1 MSVDHYENFP
11 VASLLLPGPLRQPV
25 AVLYRFA
32 RNADDFA
39 DEGERSPAERL
50 ALLEGYRQQLRRLNP
65 TDEAA
70 TAAPSLSAPLA
81 APGAA
86 PGATPGITPGIAP
99 APDAALFQALAQ
111 LVRQYQLPLQALHD
125 LLDAFSQDVS
135 TDRYPDFATLLHY
148 CQRSAAPVGRLM
160 LQLFRHTGIGMDDRS
175 LQRSDDICCALQ
187 LINFWQDIAS
197 DLQQRNRIYLPQDD
211 LQRFGVSE
219 AQLRAGDCSGGF
231 RALMA
236 FQVGRSR
243 QMMLAGA
250 PLAPSLPGRIGLEI
264 RSVVQG
270 GLRILEKIERV
281 DYDIFQHRPVLGALD
296 WPLLLWRALRMARA

>member
-1 MSVDHYENFP
+1 MPVDHYENFP
-11 VASLLLPGPLRQPV
+11 VASLLLPAALRPPV

-50 ALLEGYRQQLRRLNP
+50 ALLEGYRQQLLRL
-65 TDEAA
+65 
-70 TAAPSLSAPLA
+70 
-81 APGAA
+81 
-86 PGATPGITPGIAP
+86 AP
-99 APDAALFQALAQ
+99 APDAQLEGANQAEAFTTDRALFTALRRIVEQ
-111 LVRQYQLPLQALHD
+111 HQLPLQALHD
-125 LLDAFSQDVS
+125 LLDAFSQDV
-135 TDRYPDFATLLHY
+135 TTARYPDFPTLLHY

-160 LQLFRHTGIGMDDRS
+160 LQLFQHTGIGIDDRS

-197 DLQQRNRIYLPQDD
+197 DLQQRDRIYLPQDD

-219 AQLRAGDCSGGF
+219 VQLRAGNCSGGF

-236 FQVGRSR
+236 FQVERSR
-243 QMMLAGA
+243 QIMLAGA

-270 GLRILEKIERV
+270 GLRILEKIEQV
-281 DYDIFQHRPVLGALD
+281 DYDVFRQRPVLGALD
-296 WPLLLWRALRMARA
+296 WPLLLWRALRMAQE

>member
-1 MSVDHYENFP
+1 MPVDHYENFP
-11 VASLLLPGPLRQPV
+11 VASLLLPAALRPPV

-50 ALLEGYRQQLRRLNP
+50 ALLEGYRQQLLRL
-65 TDEAA
+65 
-70 TAAPSLSAPLA
+70 AP
-81 APGAA
+81 APGAQLE
-86 PGATPGITPGIAP
+86 GAAQAEAFTT
-99 APDAALFQALAQ
+99 DRALFTALGRIVEQ
-111 LVRQYQLPLQALHD
+111 HQLPLPALHD
-125 LLDAFSQDVS
+125 LLDAFSQDV
-135 TDRYPDFATLLHY
+135 TTARYPDFPTLLHY

-160 LQLFRHTGIGMDDRS
+160 LQLFQHTGIGIDDRS

-197 DLQQRNRIYLPQDD
+197 DLQQRDRIYLPQDD

-236 FQVGRSR
+236 FQVERSR

-270 GLRILEKIERV
+270 GLRILEKIEQV
-281 DYDIFQHRPVLGALD
+281 DYDVFRQRPVLGALD
-296 WPLLLWRALRMARA
+296 WPLLLWRALRMAQE

>member
-1 MSVDHYENFP
+1 MPIDHYENFP
-11 VASLLLPGPLRQPV
+11 VASLLLPAPLRPPV

-50 ALLEGYRQQLRRLNP
+50 ALLECYRQQLLRLAP
-65 TDEAA
+65 TPDAQLE
-70 TAAPSLSAPLA
+70 
-81 APGAA
+81 
-86 PGATPGITPGIAP
+86 GATQAEAFTT
-99 APDAALFQALAQ
+99 DHALFTALGRIVEQ
-111 LVRQYQLPLQALHD
+111 HQLPLQALHD
-125 LLDAFSQDVS
+125 LLDAFSQDV
-135 TDRYPDFATLLHY
+135 TTARYPDFPTLLHY

-160 LQLFRHTGIGMDDRS
+160 LQLFQHTGIRIDDRS

-197 DLQQRNRIYLPQDD
+197 DLQQRDRIYLPQDD

-236 FQVGRSR
+236 FQIERSR

-270 GLRILEKIERV
+270 GLRILEKIEQV
-281 DYDIFQHRPVLGALD
+281 DYDVFRQRPVLSALD
-296 WPLLLWRALRMARA
+296 WPLLLWRALRMAQE

>member
-1 MSVDHYENFP
+1 MPVDHYENFP
-11 VASLLLPGPLRQPV
+11 VASLLLPAALRPPV

-50 ALLEGYRQQLRRLNP
+50 ALLEGYRQQLLRL
-65 TDEAA
+65 
-70 TAAPSLSAPLA
+70 
-81 APGAA
+81 
-86 PGATPGITPGIAP
+86 AP
-99 APDAALFQALAQ
+99 APDAQLEGANEAEAFTTDRALFTALRRIVEQ
-111 LVRQYQLPLQALHD
+111 HQLPLQALHD
-125 LLDAFSQDVS
+125 LLDAFSQDV
-135 TDRYPDFATLLHY
+135 TTARYPDFPTLLHY

-160 LQLFRHTGIGMDDRS
+160 LQLFQHTGIGIDDRS

-197 DLQQRNRIYLPQDD
+197 DLQQRDRIYLPQDD

-236 FQVGRSR
+236 FQVERSR

-270 GLRILEKIERV
+270 GLRILEKIEQV
-281 DYDIFQHRPVLGALD
+281 DYDVFRQRPVLSALD
-296 WPLLLWRALRMARA
+296 WPLLLWRALRMAQE

>member
-50 ALLEGYRQQLRRLNP
+50 ALLEGYRQQLRHLDA
-65 TDEAA
+65 TDGAA

-219 AQLRAGDCSGGF
+219 AQLRAGDCGGGF

-281 DYDIFQHRPVLGALD
+281 DYDIFRHRPVLGALD
-296 WPLLLWRALRMARA
+296 WPVLLWRALRMAQA

>member
-1 MSVDHYENFP
+1 MPVDHYENFP
-11 VASLLLPGPLRQPV
+11 VASLLLPAPLRPPV

-50 ALLEGYRQQLRRLNP
+50 ALLEGYRQQLRQL
-65 TDEAA
+65 
-70 TAAPSLSAPLA
+70 AP
-81 APGAA
+81 APGAQLE
-86 PGATPGITPGIAP
+86 GAAQAEAFTT
-99 APDAALFQALAQ
+99 DRALFTALRRIVEQ
-111 LVRQYQLPLQALHD
+111 HQLPLPALHD
-125 LLDAFSQDVS
+125 LLDAFSQDV
-135 TDRYPDFATLLHY
+135 TTARYPDFPTLLHY

-160 LQLFRHTGIGMDDRS
+160 LQLFQHTGIGIDDRS

-197 DLQQRNRIYLPQDD
+197 DLQQRDRIYLPQDD

-236 FQVGRSR
+236 FQVERSR

-270 GLRILEKIERV
+270 GLRILEKIEQV
-281 DYDIFQHRPVLGALD
+281 DYDVFRQRPVLGALD
-296 WPLLLWRALRMARA
+296 WPLLLWRALRMAQE

>member
-1 MSVDHYENFP
+1 MPVDHYENFP
-11 VASLLLPGPLRQPV
+11 VASLLLPAPLRPPV

-50 ALLEGYRQQLRRLNP
+50 ALLEGYRQQLLRL
-65 TDEAA
+65 
-70 TAAPSLSAPLA
+70 
-81 APGAA
+81 
-86 PGATPGITPGIAP
+86 AP
-99 APDAALFQALAQ
+99 APDAQLEGANQAEAFTTDRALFTALGQ
-111 LVRQYQLPLQALHD
+111 IVEQHQLPLQALHD
-125 LLDAFSQDVS
+125 LLDAFSQDV
-135 TDRYPDFATLLHY
+135 TTARYPDFPTLLHY

-160 LQLFRHTGIGMDDRS
+160 LQLFQHTGIGIDDRS

-197 DLQQRNRIYLPQDD
+197 DLQQRDRIYLPQDD

-236 FQVGRSR
+236 FQVERSR
-243 QMMLAGA
+243 QIMLAGA

-270 GLRILEKIERV
+270 GLRILEKIEQV
-281 DYDIFQHRPVLGALD
+281 DYDVFRQRPVLSALD
-296 WPLLLWRALRMARA
+296 WPLLLWRALRMAQE

>member
-1 MSVDHYENFP
+1 MPVDHYENFP
-11 VASLLLPGPLRQPV
+11 VASLLLPAALRPPV

-50 ALLEGYRQQLRRLNP
+50 ALLEGYRQQLLRL
-65 TDEAA
+65 
-70 TAAPSLSAPLA
+70 
-81 APGAA
+81 
-86 PGATPGITPGIAP
+86 AP
-99 APDAALFQALAQ
+99 APDAQLEGANQAEAFTTDRALFTALGQ
-111 LVRQYQLPLQALHD
+111 IVEQHQLPLQALHD
-125 LLDAFSQDVS
+125 LLDAFSQDV
-135 TDRYPDFATLLHY
+135 TTARYPDFPTLLHY

-160 LQLFRHTGIGMDDRS
+160 LQLFQHTGIGIDDRS

-197 DLQQRNRIYLPQDD
+197 DLQQRDRIYLPQDD

-236 FQVGRSR
+236 FQVERSR

-270 GLRILEKIERV
+270 GLRILEKIEQV
-281 DYDIFQHRPVLGALD
+281 DYDVFRQRPVLGALD
-296 WPLLLWRALRMARA
+296 WPLLLWRALRMAQE

>member
-1 MSVDHYENFP
+1 MPVDHYENFP
-11 VASLLLPGPLRQPV
+11 VASLLLPAPLRPPV

-50 ALLEGYRQQLRRLNP
+50 ALLEGYRQQLLRL
-65 TDEAA
+65 
-70 TAAPSLSAPLA
+70 
-81 APGAA
+81 
-86 PGATPGITPGIAP
+86 AP
-99 APDAALFQALAQ
+99 APDAQLEGANQAEAFTTDRALFTALGQ
-111 LVRQYQLPLQALHD
+111 IVEQHQLPLQALHD
-125 LLDAFSQDVS
+125 LLDAFSQDV
-135 TDRYPDFATLLHY
+135 TTARYPDFPTLLHY

-160 LQLFRHTGIGMDDRS
+160 LQLFQHTGIGIDDRS

-197 DLQQRNRIYLPQDD
+197 DLQQRDRIYLPQDD

-219 AQLRAGDCSGGF
+219 AQLRAGNCSGGF

-236 FQVGRSR
+236 FQVERSR
-243 QMMLAGA
+243 QIMLAGA

-270 GLRILEKIERV
+270 GLRILEKIEQV
-281 DYDIFQHRPVLGALD
+281 DYDVFRQRPVLSALD
-296 WPLLLWRALRMARA
+296 WPLLLWRALRMAQE

>member
-1 MSVDHYENFP
+1 MPVDHYENFP
-11 VASLLLPGPLRQPV
+11 VASLLLPAPLRPPV

-50 ALLEGYRQQLRRLNP
+50 ALLEGYRQQLLRL
-65 TDEAA
+65 
-70 TAAPSLSAPLA
+70 
-81 APGAA
+81 
-86 PGATPGITPGIAP
+86 AP
-99 APDAALFQALAQ
+99 APDAQLEGANQAEAFTTDRALFTALGQ
-111 LVRQYQLPLQALHD
+111 IVEQHQLPLQALHD
-125 LLDAFSQDVS
+125 LLDAFSQDV
-135 TDRYPDFATLLHY
+135 TTARYPDFPTLLHY

-160 LQLFRHTGIGMDDRS
+160 LQLFQHTGIGVDDRS

-197 DLQQRNRIYLPQDD
+197 DLQQSNRIYLPQDD

-219 AQLRAGDCSGGF
+219 AQLRAGNCSGGF

-236 FQVGRSR
+236 FQVERSR
-243 QMMLAGA
+243 QIMLAGA

-270 GLRILEKIERV
+270 GLRILEKIEQV
-281 DYDIFQHRPVLGALD
+281 DYDVFRQRPVLSALD
-296 WPLLLWRALRMARA
+296 WPLLLWRALRMAQE

>member
-1 MSVDHYENFP
+1 MPVDHYENFP
-11 VASLLLPGPLRQPV
+11 VASLLLPAPLRPPV

-50 ALLEGYRQQLRRLNP
+50 ALLEGYRQQLLRL
-65 TDEAA
+65 
-70 TAAPSLSAPLA
+70 AP
-81 APGAA
+81 APGAQLE
-86 PGATPGITPGIAP
+86 GAAQAEAFTT
-99 APDAALFQALAQ
+99 DRALFTALGQ
-111 LVRQYQLPLQALHD
+111 IVEQHQLPLPALHD
-125 LLDAFSQDVS
+125 LLDAFSQDV
-135 TDRYPDFATLLHY
+135 TTARYPDFPTLLHY

-160 LQLFRHTGIGMDDRS
+160 LQLFQHTGIGIDDRS

-197 DLQQRNRIYLPQDD
+197 DLQQRDRIYLPQDD

-236 FQVGRSR
+236 FQVERSR

-270 GLRILEKIERV
+270 GLRILEKIEQV
-281 DYDIFQHRPVLGALD
+281 DYDVFRQRPVLSALD
-296 WPLLLWRALRMARA
+296 WPLLLWRALPMAQE

>member
-1 MSVDHYENFP
+1 MPVDHYENFP
-11 VASLLLPGPLRQPV
+11 VASLLLPAPLRPPV

-50 ALLEGYRQQLRRLNP
+50 ALLEGYRQQLLRL
-65 TDEAA
+65 
-70 TAAPSLSAPLA
+70 
-81 APGAA
+81 
-86 PGATPGITPGIAP
+86 AP
-99 APDAALFQALAQ
+99 APDAQLEGANQAEAFTTDRALFTALGQ
-111 LVRQYQLPLQALHD
+111 IVEQHQLPLQALHD
-125 LLDAFSQDVS
+125 LLDAFSQDV
-135 TDRYPDFATLLHY
+135 TTARYPDFPTLLHY

-160 LQLFRHTGIGMDDRS
+160 LQLFQHTGIGVDDRS

-219 AQLRAGDCSGGF
+219 AQLRAGNCSGGF

-236 FQVGRSR
+236 FQVERSR
-243 QMMLAGA
+243 QIMLAGA

-270 GLRILEKIERV
+270 GLRILEKIEQV
-281 DYDIFQHRPVLGALD
+281 DYDVFRQRPVLSALD
-296 WPLLLWRALRMARA
+296 WPLLLWRALRMAQE

>member
-1 MSVDHYENFP
+1 MPIDHYENFP
-11 VASLLLPGPLRQPV
+11 VASLLLPAPLRPPV

-50 ALLEGYRQQLRRLNP
+50 ALLEGYRQQLRRL
-65 TDEAA
+65 
-70 TAAPSLSAPLA
+70 AP
-81 APGAA
+81 APGAQLE
-86 PGATPGITPGIAP
+86 GAAQAEAFTT
-99 APDAALFQALAQ
+99 DRALFTALGQ
-111 LVRQYQLPLQALHD
+111 IVEQHQLPLQALHD
-125 LLDAFSQDVS
+125 LLDAFSQDV
-135 TDRYPDFATLLHY
+135 TTARYPDFPTLLHY

-160 LQLFRHTGIGMDDRS
+160 LQLFQHTGIGIDDRS

-197 DLQQRNRIYLPQDD
+197 DLQQRDRIYLPQDD

-236 FQVGRSR
+236 FQIERSR

-270 GLRILEKIERV
+270 GLRILEKIEQV
-281 DYDIFQHRPVLGALD
+281 DYDVFRQRPVLSALD
-296 WPLLLWRALRMARA
+296 WPLLLWRALRMAQE

>member
-1 MSVDHYENFP
+1 MPVDHYENFP
-11 VASLLLPGPLRQPV
+11 VASLLLPAPLRPPV

-50 ALLEGYRQQLRRLNP
+50 ALLEGYRQQLLRL
-65 TDEAA
+65 
-70 TAAPSLSAPLA
+70 
-81 APGAA
+81 
-86 PGATPGITPGIAP
+86 AP
-99 APDAALFQALAQ
+99 APDAQLEGANQAEAFTTDRALFTALGQ
-111 LVRQYQLPLQALHD
+111 IVEQHQLPLQALHD
-125 LLDAFSQDVS
+125 LLDAFSQDV
-135 TDRYPDFATLLHY
+135 TTARYPDFPTLLHY

-160 LQLFRHTGIGMDDRS
+160 LQLFQHTGIGIDDRS

-219 AQLRAGDCSGGF
+219 AQLRAGNCSGGF

-236 FQVGRSR
+236 FQVERSR
-243 QMMLAGA
+243 QIMLAGA

-270 GLRILEKIERV
+270 GLRILEKIEQV
-281 DYDIFQHRPVLGALD
+281 DYDVFRQRPVLSALD
-296 WPLLLWRALRMARA
+296 WPLLLWRALRMAQE

>member
-1 MSVDHYENFP
+1 MPVDHYENFP
-11 VASLLLPGPLRQPV
+11 VASLLLPAALRPPV

-50 ALLEGYRQQLRRLNP
+50 ALLEGYRQQLLRL
-65 TDEAA
+65 T
-70 TAAPSLSAPLA
+70 
-81 APGAA
+81 
-86 PGATPGITPGIAP
+86 P
-99 APDAALFQALAQ
+99 APDAQLEGANQAEAFTTDRALFTALGQ
-111 LVRQYQLPLQALHD
+111 IVEQHQLPLQALHD
-125 LLDAFSQDVS
+125 LLDAFSQDV
-135 TDRYPDFATLLHY
+135 TTARYPDFPALLHY

-160 LQLFRHTGIGMDDRS
+160 LQLFQHTGIGIDDRS

-197 DLQQRNRIYLPQDD
+197 DLQQRDRIYLPQDD

-236 FQVGRSR
+236 FQVERSR

-270 GLRILEKIERV
+270 GLRILEKIEQV
-281 DYDIFQHRPVLGALD
+281 DYDVFRQRPVLSAFD
-296 WPLLLWRALRMARA
+296 WPLLLWRTLRMAQE

>member
-1 MSVDHYENFP
+1 MPVDHYENFP
-11 VASLLLPGPLRQPV
+11 VASLLLPAALRPPV

-50 ALLEGYRQQLRRLNP
+50 ALLEGYRQQLLRL
-65 TDEAA
+65 
-70 TAAPSLSAPLA
+70 
-81 APGAA
+81 
-86 PGATPGITPGIAP
+86 AP
-99 APDAALFQALAQ
+99 APDAQLEGANEAEAFTTDRALFTALRRIVEQ
-111 LVRQYQLPLQALHD
+111 HQLPLPALHD
-125 LLDAFSQDVS
+125 LLDAFSQDV
-135 TDRYPDFATLLHY
+135 TTARYPDFPTLLHY

-160 LQLFRHTGIGMDDRS
+160 LQLFQHTGIGIDDRS

-197 DLQQRNRIYLPQDD
+197 DLQQRDRIYLPQDD

-236 FQVGRSR
+236 FQVERSR

-270 GLRILEKIERV
+270 GLRILEKIEQV
-281 DYDIFQHRPVLGALD
+281 DYAVFRQRPVLGALD
-296 WPLLLWRALRMARA
+296 WPLLLWRALRMAQE

>member
-1 MSVDHYENFP
+1 MPVDHYENFP
-11 VASLLLPGPLRQPV
+11 VASLLLPAPLRPPV

-50 ALLEGYRQQLRRLNP
+50 ALLEGYRQQLLRL
-65 TDEAA
+65 
-70 TAAPSLSAPLA
+70 
-81 APGAA
+81 
-86 PGATPGITPGIAP
+86 AP
-99 APDAALFQALAQ
+99 APDAQLEGANQAEAFTTDRALFTALGQ
-111 LVRQYQLPLQALHD
+111 IVEQHQLPLQALHD
-125 LLDAFSQDVS
+125 LLDAFSQDV
-135 TDRYPDFATLLHY
+135 TTARYPDFPTLLHY

-160 LQLFRHTGIGMDDRS
+160 LQLFQHTGIGIDDRS

-197 DLQQRNRIYLPQDD
+197 DLQQRDRIYLPQDD

-219 AQLRAGDCSGGF
+219 AQLRAGNCSGGF

-236 FQVGRSR
+236 FQVERSR

-270 GLRILEKIERV
+270 GLRILEKIEQV
-281 DYDIFQHRPVLGALD
+281 DYDVFRQRPVLSALD
-296 WPLLLWRALRMARA
+296 WPLLLWRALRMAQE

>member
-1 MSVDHYENFP
+1 
-11 VASLLLPGPLRQPV
+11 
-25 AVLYRFA
+25 VLYRFA

-50 ALLEGYRQQLRRLNP
+50 ALLEGYRQQLLRL
-65 TDEAA
+65 
-70 TAAPSLSAPLA
+70 
-81 APGAA
+81 
-86 PGATPGITPGIAP
+86 AP
-99 APDAALFQALAQ
+99 APDAQLEGAAQAEAFTTDRALFTALRRIVEQ
-111 LVRQYQLPLQALHD
+111 HQLPLQALHD
-125 LLDAFSQDVS
+125 LLDAFSQDV
-135 TDRYPDFATLLHY
+135 TTARYPDFPTLLHY

-160 LQLFRHTGIGMDDRS
+160 LQLFQHTGIGIDDRS

-197 DLQQRNRIYLPQDD
+197 DLQQRDRIYLPQDD
-211 LQRFGVSE
+211 LQRFDVSE

-236 FQVGRSR
+236 FQVERSR

-270 GLRILEKIERV
+270 GLRILEKIEQV
-281 DYDIFQHRPVLGALD
+281 DYDVFRQRPVLGALD
-296 WPLLLWRALRMARA
+296 WPLLLWRALRMAQE